1 MPGKAKSEYTL
12 NERDSLVDLLNSE
25 KQLVK
30 LYGTAL
36 TEASTKQLRSL
47 LRTQFAEAAEDQFS
61 VFEQMQQHD
70 YYAPKPA
77 DKAIVDQKKDDF
89 GSALPRMKK

>member
-12 NERDSLVDLLNSE
+12 NEKDSLTDLLNSE
-25 KQLVK
+25 KALVK

-36 TEASTKQLRSL
+36 TEAECKS
-47 LRTQFAEAAEDQFS
+47 LRTLIRTQLAEAAEDQYT
-61 VFEQMQQHD
+61 VFEQMKSHD

-77 DKAIVDQKKDDF
+77 DKATVDEKKENF
-89 GSALPRMKK
+89 SSCLPSLKN